1 MTYDIVIVGG
11 GLSGLALAAELA
23 APDFCHL
30 QVLVLEQRTSYQRDR
45 TWSYW
50 QRPLV
55 STHQYSQL
63 ERRVW
68 GSWRVQQDK
77 NMHTHGSLLA
87 GDDIEKTTYRTLDSD
102 AFYSAAQQTIAR
114 SSHVKLRLGTSVRQI
129 LAGDTPSVETSEG
142 ELINAVW
149 IFDARPG
156 RPSKPNY
163 LVQQFF
169 GREITTDRDVFNTET
184 VDLMRFQ
191 PSAEGLHFFYVLPYS
206 ARNALVETTWISPV
220 SHRPDFEA
228 ELKKF
233 TTALVG
239 SATYSVNYEEKGS
252 LNLSQTCGN
261 IGANRYVVPLGR
273 AAGTLRAST
282 GYAFLE
288 TLEHAQKIAVSLRNY
303 IGNGTLRNWAPVM
316 FKRSA
321 VDAWMDAVFLRVLR
335 GNWSNS
341 SMYFMQLFE
350 KVEAQTLAAF
360 LSGRA
365 NWRQRL
371 LVARALPAWPF
382 IVQALS
388 MAAESAARLM
398 RLRR

>member
-1 MTYDIVIVGG
+1 MTGVQTC
-11 GLSGLALAAELA
+11 AL
-23 APDFCHL
+23 PIC
-30 QVLVLEQRTSYQRDR
+30 
-45 TWSYW
+45 
-50 QRPLV
+50 
-55 STHQYSQL
+55 
-63 ERRVW
+63 
-68 GSWRVQQDK
+68 
-77 NMHTHGSLLA
+77 
-87 GDDIEKTTYRTLDSD
+87 
-102 AFYSAAQQTIAR
+102 
-114 SSHVKLRLGTSVRQI
+114 
-129 LAGDTPSVETSEG
+129 
-142 ELINAVW
+142 
-149 IFDARPG
+149 
-156 RPSKPNY
+156 
-163 LVQQFF
+163 
-169 GREITTDRDVFNTET
+169 
-184 VDLMRFQ
+184 
-191 PSAEGLHFFYVLPYS
+191 
-206 ARNALVETTWISPV
+206 
-220 SHRPDFEA
+220 
-228 ELKKF
+228 
-233 TTALVG
+233 
-239 SATYSVNYEEKGS
+239 
-252 LNLSQTCGN
+252 QTCGN

-388 MAAESAARLM
+388 MTAESAARLM